1 MSSSRFARNSLFSTL
16 AGLATALG
24 SFLSMVIVARLL
36 GPAGT
41 GTIAYALWLAILA
54 VTFADFG
61 IFQTLTRYL
70 PELTAEGDDRT
81 ARDLAAWLLRPFLA
95 FAVLGAALFAWLG
108 TTAAGP
114 VPDSPARIW
123 WLIGLLFT
131 LQLLASFGIGL
142 LRGMQR
148 FDAAARLTL
157 ASLAMQLAA
166 VAVGAALDGV
176 EGALFGYCA
185 GSLLPLGALLGA
197 LPRRAAVDPAL
208 RRRVLRFA
216 LFSWA
221 GALTLAMVWS
231 RLEIFFLQR
240 YFGAETVALFTV
252 GFTFANLASQG
263 PLLLTGGL
271 LAFFSEAYG
280 QRRTD
285 RIHSAYATATRL
297 MAFLLLPAC
306 LGLAAI
312 LPALLPL
319 VYGPAYAAAV
329 PAASVLVA
337 GAAIGATGSVGS
349 QMIYAHDRSDFIF
362 ASGLVGAALTV
373 LAGFLV
379 VPHFGLMGAALART
393 AIHAVMLGLGA
404 WFITR
409 RFGCPMPLRALGKL
423 LLAALLCA
431 GAASLCIHLVRDPV
445 AALVLAVG
453 SGAAVYLAAVR
464 ALGALPESDIDRL
477 RSLASR
483 IPGLARGPMAGLLTL
498 IAPRKA

>member
-1 MSSSRFARNSLFSTL
+1 MASRFARNSLFSTL

-24 SFLSMVIVARLL
+24 SFLSMVVVARLL
-36 GPAGT
+36 GPSGT
-41 GTIAYALWLAILA
+41 GMIAYALWLVTLSI
-54 VTFADFG
+54 TFADLG

-70 PELTAEGDDRT
+70 PELTAEGDDSA
-81 ARDLAAWLLRPFLA
+81 ARNLASALLRPYLA
-95 FAVLGAALFAWLG
+95 LAVLGGALFAWLG
-108 TTAAGP
+108 SHAGGP
-114 VPDSPARIW
+114 TPDSPGRIW

-131 LQLLASFGIGL
+131 LQFVASFGLGL

-148 FDAAARLTL
+148 FDTAAKLTVL
-157 ASLAMQLAA
+157 SFLMQLAA
-166 VAVGAALDGV
+166 VAAGCLLDGV
-176 EGALFGYCA
+176 EGALIGYCA
-185 GSLLPLGALLGA
+185 GSLLPLGAILAA
-197 LPRRAAVDPAL
+197 LPRRPAVDPAL

-271 LAFFSEAYG
+271 LAYFSESYG

-285 RIHSAYATATRL
+285 QIRNAYASATRL

-306 LGLAAI
+306 FGLAAI

-329 PAASVLVA
+329 PTACVLVA

-362 ASGLVGAALTV
+362 ASGLVGAALTI

-379 VPHFGLMGAALART
+379 VPHFGLMGAAVART
-393 AIHAVMLGLGA
+393 AIHTVMLGLGA

-409 RFGCPMPLRALGKL
+409 RFGYPMPMRELCRL
-423 LLAALLCA
+423 LVAALLCA
-431 GAASLCIHLVRDPV
+431 GAASLCIHLVRDPR
-445 AALVLAVG
+445 AAVVLAVA
-453 SGAAVYLAAVR
+453 SGAVVYLAAVR
-464 ALGALPESDIDRL
+464 ALGALPESDIARL
-477 RSLASR
+477 QSLLGR
-483 IPGLARGPMAGLLTL
+483 IPGLVRGPMTGLLTL
-498 IAPRKA
+498 LAPRRA